1 MTIIDKSSIELDR
14 IFSYDTAENEESSNI
29 IRKNSQK
36 KAALGNKMTPFL
48 RKSRT
53 AKRQIPPKYRYG
65 ESWLKKTALSKN
77 AKLRT

>member
-1 MTIIDKSSIELDR
+1 MAIINKNSIELDR
-14 IFSYDTAENEESSNI
+14 IFSYDMAENEESSNA

-48 RKSRT
+48 RKIRT
-53 AKRQIPPKYRYG
+53 AKRQIIPTYRYG
-65 ESWLKKTALSKN
+65 ESWLEKTALSKN